1 MTGSALSSAC
11 VDAHRSMGYVHKLR
25 LEGREHLDLEQL
37 ELQEHDTRSW
47 GSLTVRLGAGV
58 LIALTV
64 LGSVLLLQ

>member
-1 MTGSALSSAC
+1 
-11 VDAHRSMGYVHKLR
+11 MGYVHKLR